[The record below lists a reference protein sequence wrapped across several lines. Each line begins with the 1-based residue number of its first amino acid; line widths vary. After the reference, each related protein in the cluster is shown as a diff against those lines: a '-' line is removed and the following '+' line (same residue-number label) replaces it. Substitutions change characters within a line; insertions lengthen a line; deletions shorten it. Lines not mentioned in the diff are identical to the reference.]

1 MSTSTNS
8 TDLSSGRRPDHD
20 DVNRSEVLTFVA
32 LHFTAPVPKE
42 SIHGGLFDYTYI
54 IQLYTETESLYTTIH
69 YTYMAAFLKS
79 LYFLYVYYI
88 FKEMPSPSDF
98 LPATQNLQAAASG
111 TLPGVRLRRTCVP
124 QPRRCH
130 SCRLSAQ
137 HVTLPR
143 RSGSNSY
150 CNG

>member
-1 MSTSTNS
+1 MML
-8 TDLSSGRRPDHD
+8 TDPRYS
-20 DVNRSEVLTFVA
+20 RS
-32 LHFTAPVPKE
+32 LHFT
-42 SIHGGLFDYTYI
+42 SQRRSLRS
-54 IQLYTETESLYTTIH
+54 LYTEASLIIHISYNYTQTESLYTTIH

-88 FKEMPSPSDF
+88 FKEMPSPSDC